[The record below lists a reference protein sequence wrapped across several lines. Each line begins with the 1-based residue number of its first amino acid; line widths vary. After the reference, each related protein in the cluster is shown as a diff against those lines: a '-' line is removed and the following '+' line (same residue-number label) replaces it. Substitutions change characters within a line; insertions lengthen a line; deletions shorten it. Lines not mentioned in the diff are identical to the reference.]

1 MNGIPAEDSL
11 SEEEF
16 SSETEDGSFSDTKT
30 NDSHPLPS
38 KESIL
43 TTLTESKWNWFQF
56 LELMEKYNTG
66 GPCVSYLPL
75 PIPDPERPWGKADC
89 NDCGGQCYGHFLK
102 PEQALGSTLS
112 AMRHPPS
119 TLLKEFHQSL
129 KGASP
134 TQTQLLE
141 ISKKCLLPIN
151 EVEMWLEHLTTIAA
165 NQIKARCC

>member
-1 MNGIPAEDSL
+1 MFCTCQYL
-11 SEEEF
+11 YL
-16 SSETEDGSFSDTKT
+16 TK
-30 NDSHPLPS
+30 NNL
-38 KESIL
+38 
-43 TTLTESKWNWFQF
+43 
-56 LELMEKYNTG
+56 G
-66 GPCVSYLPL
+66 
-75 PIPDPERPWGKADC
+75 GKADC
-89 NDCGGQCYGHFLK
+89 DDCGGQCYGHFLK

-165 NQIKARCC
+165 NRK